1 MQWSSL
7 YGAELLK
14 RKLVCLNRAW
24 HRGFSSRQVGVS
36 ENIVT
41 KHENIFFCVSF
52 FMQVHE
58 SGFSIIS
65 HVHFCSFQCFQIF
78 ARVLATLGPVSA
90 TNCSQKYLAVEMTL
104 SQIYAHCIAGV
115 IDTVYFGPVSM
126 TPLYLS
132 CCWCCNS
139 FVSGLVYTIVRIALV
154 MKQCQ
159 QQQQV
164 PWKDHLEK
172 IWMQNHIVSNQNV
185 KVSVLKN

>member
-14 RKLVCLNRAW
+14 RKLVCLNRAG
-24 HRGFSSRQVGVS
+24 HRGFSSRQVGVYRLKIMTWYYS
-36 ENIVT
+36 
-41 KHENIFFCVSF
+41 IFSVFLSLCKYMRV
-52 FMQVHE
+52 
-58 SGFSIIS
+58 GFIYVIL

-90 TNCSQKYLAVEMTL
+90 TKNCSQKYLAVEMTL

-132 CCWCCNS
+132 CCKCCNS
-139 FVSGLVYTIVRIALV
+139 FVSGVVYTIVRIAQV

-159 QQQQV
+159 RQQ
-164 PWKDHLEK
+164 P
-172 IWMQNHIVSNQNV
+172 
-185 KVSVLKN
+185 